1 MKEIL
6 EKLKKYIKK
15 LKRELSKDKNK
26 YYWKRKYYRLLRD
39 VNNERKRNDQLAI
52 DLRKMYSEVKK
63 YQRLIKEKEGNNEN
77 SRVGSIWR
85 RRFN

>member
-77 SRVGSIWR
+77 SRVGSI
-85 RRFN
+85 

>member
-15 LKRELSKDKNK
+15 LKRKLSKDKNK

-77 SRVGSIWR
+77 SRVGSI
-85 RRFN
+85 